1 MNRTVRASAR
11 LGAAVLVAIALSV
24 AAAVPATSHTGFL
37 FTVSEIANPLR
48 QIGTINASTALTSP
62 LESTASGLFTG
73 IEIVGET
80 GYASYAANNDTAP
93 FAIATWD
100 HTTGALISSV
110 PVVLDVPGDVL
121 NLQGLDSLPDGTLLA
136 YVWADIQ
143 HGEFWETEY
152 WVASIDPGTG
162 MATLLV
168 EITDLAT
175 GNLYTDS
182 LATDPTTGATF
193 GFIDYDDGSPWVIR
207 LNLEAGTYSGPVLLS
222 GLVDELGAGYVV
234 GADFDTAGTLWFY
247 YNVIEGPRTLVSASG
262 DISAA
267 TEPLTV
273 AEVTQNADM
282 QNLAYDPYVPQLAST
297 GFPALAVAAAAAALL
312 GAGAIAMFSRRR
324 RAA

>member
-48 QIGTINASTALTSP
+48 QIGTINASTALISP

-182 LATDPTTGATF
+182 LATDPTTGATPV
-193 GFIDYDDGSPWVIR
+193 GDPPESRGRNLQRSRAPVRTRRRVGRWLCRGRR
-207 LNLEAGTYSGPVLLS
+207 LRYGGHAVVLLQRHR
-222 GLVDELGAGYVV
+222 G
-234 GADFDTAGTLWFY
+234 TAH
-247 YNVIEGPRTLVSASG
+247 PRERL
-262 DISAA
+262 
-267 TEPLTV
+267 
-273 AEVTQNADM
+273 
-282 QNLAYDPYVPQLAST
+282 
-297 GFPALAVAAAAAALL
+297 
-312 GAGAIAMFSRRR
+312 R
-324 RAA
+324 